1 MILNDYKTIIFDCDG
16 VVLNSNAIKTNAF
29 YKLSKPFG
37 DSSAKNLIDF
47 HKNNGGISRYKKFD
61 YFVKNIIDEQLD
73 KKNEEDI
80 KRLIKRLCDEYSEIV
95 FESLLNS
102 EVALGL
108 KDLRQKTK
116 DSDWIIVSGGDQKEL
131 RQVFEKKNISKFFN
145 KGIFGSPKSKYEI
158 IEKCLLNKL
167 IDKRAIFIGDSRL
180 DYKVANHFGMDFV
193 FVSEW
198 SEFENLDSYAKLKGI
213 NVYKKLSNLL
223 D

>member
-1 MILNDYKTIIFDCDG
+1 MILDNYKTIIFDCDG

-37 DSSAKNLIDF
+37 DASAKTFIDF
-47 HKNNGGISRYKKFD
+47 HKNNCGIY
-61 YFVKNIIDEQLD
+61 EQID
-73 KKNEEDI
+73 KKNGEDI

-95 FESLLNS
+95 IESLLNS

-108 KDLRQKTK
+108 KNLRQKTK
-116 DSDWIIVSGGDQKEL
+116 DSDWMIVSGGDQKEL
-131 RQVFEKKNISKFFN
+131 RLVFEKKNISKYFN
-145 KGIFGSPKSKYEI
+145 KGIFGSPTSKYEI

-180 DYKVANHFGMDFV
+180 DYKVANHFGIDFV
-193 FVSEW
+193 FVSAW
-198 SEFENLDSYAKLKGI
+198 SEFENLYSYAKLKGI

>member
-131 RQVFEKKNISKFFN
+131 RRVFEKKNISKFFN

-158 IEKCLLNKL
+158 IEKCLYKKI
-167 IDKRAIFIGDSRL
+167 IDRSAIFIGDSKL
-180 DYKVANHFGMDFV
+180 DYKVANYFGIDFV
-193 FVSEW
+193 FVSDW
-198 SEFENLDSYAKLKGI
+198 SEFENLNSYAKLNGI
-213 NVYKKLSNLL
+213 NVYKKLINLL